1 MINELENMINNITN
15 EVTVIPINNA
25 SVKIGDEKDFKNSD
39 CENCEINVI
48 SDENGD
54 FEGGRIIPGF
64 TLTFQ
69 VKVSSTGFI
78 EAVGELENGENKLHA
93 IVAVL
98 VKNDE

>member
-64 TLTFQ
+64 TLPFQ